1 MMEDTLQSIL
11 NDILITTS
19 VEEAFS
25 GFILYSPEEEHN
37 KVICCN
43 ESFLRFWKE
52 AITTLDGQK
61 AALQYYI
68 KTLHGQRAPKRV
80 RLLCDMLALAVE
92 KKVIPAKLICEE
104 LLLSD
109 KLDFKSTDTWCQ
121 TFLLIKKIIV
131 FVDYKGCRDLWNLI
145 LDKTLSIPKNVNVST
160 AKKLETLTKVISQ
173 ILDRN
178 SCLLPSYFAVNE
190 IMKSSSDEPNSN
202 HWLIGDV
209 LARFVDSFRQTARMV
224 SITGRSKLLP
234 IVGHSSS
241 IGNAWKLEQSTLRF
255 PLKGML
261 PYDKEFLEP
270 QKCLLRYV
278 LEQPYSRDM
287 ICSILDLNKQ
297 QKQRCTVL
305 EEQLVDMLILAMD
318 KMEKEVATNTL
329 DQISTEL
336 LWRHLS
342 SQVIFFVLF
351 QFAGFPQMVETLI
364 KKLSKNPMLR
374 GRDHLMWVLL
384 QIVSGSIK
392 KNPVSDFVTVLNL
405 FDLLYP
411 EREPLPLPDLKNPNC
426 MIQFAVTCIWIHLAQ
441 KEPIK
446 RPTPPALKH
455 HLEYIQQI
463 RNSNEVHMSR
473 VALACNAYSTNA
485 EYFNKPI
492 KILSALTTTPL
503 SMALLDSL
511 TVHAKMSLLHNIV
524 TKIMTMAKHQQTI
537 THSIPAVLIETYSRL
552 LVYMEIE
559 SLGIKGYI
567 NQLLS
572 TIKEHH
578 AWGILHTMLEMFSYR
593 LHHVQPQYRIQ
604 LLLSLHAFNS
614 MPQTN
619 QNQLYLCIESTALQ
633 LITGLGSTEVQP
645 QLSRF
650 LTEPNQLLS
659 LESEELNRALVLSL
673 ARAMHITGS
682 ETLSSNWCQ
691 DILAKLM
698 SNTAHSW
705 AQHTLEC
712 FPTALNQFFQQ
723 NPYNSE
729 NRAILKRNVDE
740 EYRVW
745 KSMNNDA
752 DLVKHFTA
760 ENRPPMFLCVLW
772 KMLLQSDQLRPVI
785 IKILE
790 TIGPRMISK
799 HIRLFTDYLVF
810 EFSNSVGSQH
820 VNKCIETLN
829 DLVWKLNVVTLDRLI
844 LSLALGNHEGNE
856 AQVCFFIIQ
865 LLLLKP
871 NEFRNRV
878 AEFVKLSP
886 DHWLDN
892 DWHNHHVTFNQRFP
906 EKFFFEGLYEATRTQ
921 MANPPTY
928 LPTYFVNVC
937 LRFLTVFDIVIHR
950 FLELPPVS
958 KSLETL
964 LDHLG
969 SLYKFHA
976 RPITYLYNTLHYYEK
991 KVKDRPLMKKKL
1003 VGSITGSLKEIRPQ
1017 GWCLTKDFNDYL
1029 GRPGDESWVPPQEYY
1044 HKLIARLV
1052 DTISGDIPEAF
1063 KGCDW
1068 RFNEFPNASCHALHV
1083 TCIELMALSPQSV
1096 TISNALLDVVL
1107 KTPCEI
1113 PRDKLMMWINA
1124 VALVMTSLP
1133 DSYLSVLNNRILETL
1148 KSPLLNGAS
1157 RPVQGLFATFDFAS
1171 AHTSFS
1177 EAPCSYVLALT
1188 HAVWL
1193 HSSIGQLTLL
1203 PQFLKNEVRPLVKTE
1218 EQLLFVFHL
1227 VGPFL
1232 QRFHEERTRCLL
1244 NITSEF
1250 YDMLAAV
1257 DKNCATH
1264 HLQHKDSICD
1274 FLYHIKYMFTGDVV
1288 KSKAESVIKEL
1299 RQPLQQRLRFISKG
1313 AELHVQSQSS

>member
-1 MMEDTLQSIL
+1 MTMEDTLQSIL

-25 GFILYSPEEEHN
+25 GFILYSAEEENN
-37 KVICCN
+37 KIICCN
-43 ESFLRFWKE
+43 ESFLRFWKDAIPSVE
-52 AITTLDGQK
+52 AQK

-80 RLLCDMLALAVE
+80 KLLCDLLANAAE

-109 KLDFKSTDTWCQ
+109 KLDYRNTDTWSQ
-121 TFLLIKKIIV
+121 TFLVIKKIIV
-131 FVDYKGCRDLWNLI
+131 FIDYKGCRDLWKVI
-145 LDKTLSIPKNVNVST
+145 LDKTLTIPTNINIST
-160 AKKLETLTKVISQ
+160 FKKLDSLLKVINQ

-190 IMKSSSDEPNSN
+190 IMKSASEEPNSN
-202 HWLIGDV
+202 HWVIGDV

-224 SITGRSKLLP
+224 SITGRSQLLP

-261 PYDKEFLEP
+261 PYDKELLQP
-270 QKCLLRYV
+270 QKGLLRYV

-305 EEQLVDMLILAMD
+305 EEQLVDMLILAME
-318 KMEKEVATNTL
+318 KMENDMAT
-329 DQISTEL
+329 DL

-351 QFAGFPQMVETLI
+351 QFAGFPQMVEALHQ
-364 KKLSKNPMLR
+364 KLSKNPLRR

-392 KNPVSDFVTVLNL
+392 KNPVSDFLNVLNL

-411 EREPLPLPDLKNPNC
+411 EREPLPLPDFNNSNC

-441 KEPIK
+441 KEPLK
-446 RPTPPALKH
+446 RPTPPALKL
-455 HLEYIQQI
+455 HLEFVHQI
-463 RNSNEVHMSR
+463 HSSKNLPMHR
-473 VALACNAYSTNA
+473 VAILCNAYSTNN
-485 EYFNKPI
+485 EYFNLPMSVLVDAISGKQQ
-492 KILSALTTTPL
+492 TTPATPL
-503 SMALLDSL
+503 SMNLLDSL
-511 TVHAKMSLLHNIV
+511 TVHAKMSLLHSIV
-524 TKIMTMAKHQQTI
+524 TKIMQMAKHQQAM

-572 TIKEHH
+572 TIKEHY

-659 LESEELNRALVLSL
+659 KDSEELNRALVLSL

-691 DILAKLM
+691 DILSNLM
-698 SNTAHSW
+698 SNTPHSW

-729 NRAILKRNVDE
+729 NRSILKRNVDE

-745 KSMNNDA
+745 KSMSNEA
-752 DLVKHFTA
+752 DLIKHFTA

-790 TIGPRMISK
+790 NIGPRMISK

-878 AEFVKLSP
+878 SEFVKLSP

-892 DWHNHHVTFNQRFP
+892 DWHSHHVSFNQRFP
-906 EKFFFEGLYEATRTQ
+906 EKFFFEGLYEATRTP
-921 MANPPTY
+921 MPTPPKY

-969 SLYKFHA
+969 SLYKFHD

-1003 VGSITGSLKEIRPQ
+1003 VGSITGSLKDIRPQ
-1017 GWCLTKDFNDYL
+1017 GWCLTKEFTEYL
-1029 GRPGDESWVPPQEYY
+1029 GRPGDESWVPTQEYY
-1044 HKLIARLV
+1044 HNLLARLV
-1052 DTISGDIPEAF
+1052 DTISGDVPEAF

-1068 RFNEFPNASCHALHV
+1068 RFNEFPNAASHAVHV
-1083 TCIELMALSPQSV
+1083 TCIELMALCPQSS

-1107 KTPCEI
+1107 KNPSGI
-1113 PRDKLMMWINA
+1113 PREKLMMWINA
-1124 VALVMTSLP
+1124 VALVITSLP
-1133 DSYLSVLNNRILETL
+1133 DSYLSVINDRILQTL
-1148 KSPLLNGAS
+1148 KSPLLNGMS
-1157 RPVQGLFATFDFAS
+1157 SPVQGLFAIFDFAS

-1203 PQFLKNEVRPLVKTE
+1203 PQFLTKEVHPLVKTE
-1218 EQLLFVFHL
+1218 EQLLFVCHL

-1257 DKNCATH
+1257 DKNCA
-1264 HLQHKDSICD
+1264 HLQHMDPICD

-1288 KSKAESVIKEL
+1288 KNKAESVIKEL

-1313 AELHVQSQSS
+1313 AEQHVQSQST